1 MNNITLLIIIIFTAM
16 LAAGVILLTPRRFR
30 LIAISQKRSG
40 KELARQLA
48 AAAGRYSIGAIM
60 RSRKRERM
68 DREIFDAISTIR
80 NIIATHRSGK
90 VSADLL
96 LEQLAQTDGLL
107 SPVFKKALSYLRVN
121 KKETMITVFA
131 EEVGTEMAQDF
142 IRIIVRWDD
151 VAPEKLA
158 STLLSYQSA
167 MKEMRTTKLKRS
179 GEVLSDIVF
188 FPVILNVLIVLMNF
202 IFVGYFIEQRDL
214 INQLFF

>member
-1 MNNITLLIIIIFTAM
+1 MLIIVIIILLLTTGM
-16 LAAGVILLTPRRFR
+16 ILLTPPRFR
-30 LIAISQKRSG
+30 LVSIAGQRTGRETAKR
-40 KELARQLA
+40 LA
-48 AAAGRYSIGAIM
+48 AAAGRYSIEAVM

-90 VSADLL
+90 VSADML
-96 LEQLAQTDGLL
+96 LEQLSQADGLL
-107 SPVFKKALSYLRVN
+107 APVYKKALSCLRLG
-121 KKETMITVFA
+121 KKEAMVTVFA
-131 EEVGTEMAQDF
+131 EDVGTEIAQDF

-151 VAPEKLA
+151 VSPEKLA

-167 MKEMRTTKLKRS
+167 MKEMRTTKLKQS

>member
-1 MNNITLLIIIIFTAM
+1 LLTAS
-16 LAAGVILLTPRRFR
+16 VILLTPRRFR
-30 LIAISQKRSG
+30 LITLSDQRSG
-40 KELARQLA
+40 RETARKIA
-48 AAAGRYSIGAIM
+48 EAAGRYSLNAILH
-60 RSRKRERM
+60 KRRCEKM

-80 NIIATHRSGK
+80 NIIATHRGGR
-90 VSADLL
+90 VSADML
-96 LEQLAQTDGLL
+96 LEQLAQADGLL
-107 SPVFKKALSYLRVN
+107 APVYKKALSYLRVN
-121 KKETMITVFA
+121 KKEAMITVFA
-131 EEVGTEMAQDF
+131 EEVGTEIAQDF

-167 MKEMRTTKLKRS
+167 MKEIRTTQLKRS
-179 GEVLSDIVF
+179 GEVLSDVVF